1 MNSGHCAPDRPGK
14 GRRPPPGRYAVKLR
28 MSSILNGTFV
38 LMARKNKGQSA
49 PELSAL
55 PGAFSSSF
63 RVSANAL
70 DVIRRIKKT
79 GRCAFIVGG
88 AVRDALTGGAPADFD
103 IATESW
109 PSFVV
114 KAVPGSRT
122 QGRRFIIVVRDFGRE
137 TVEITTFRRES
148 ARRERF
154 GSNRYG
160 SLMDDAM
167 ARDFTINALYLDPF
181 AGVILD
187 PLDGLRDLADR
198 TVRLIGDPKE
208 RFGNDSVRLLRAVR
222 FASVPGYHLDEGT
235 RKGIVRY
242 AGLLRLVNHRRL
254 TAELIR
260 LFDKNES
267 RQLELFS
274 ELGLMDAVIAGM
286 NEVRKS
292 VNPSEVSAFLRR
304 AGMLSETLHE
314 CGASVDGCT
323 AFAVLLWLPALAAVK
338 RVAVE
343 GKISG
348 EGIRK
353 CLFGVMRSQQAFS
366 LIPQTDALRIHD
378 ALAKQFVSSPERASS
393 GPEARSFLFLWAARK
408 GELSGVDPSRL
419 AGLFKK
425 RMNDGFDH
433 NSHSVSALPDELLSE
448 VTVRSVCTG
457 PRCEQTAADLR
468 KMPEFP
474 EPPAEEQGGAH
485 HYDSP
490 ADSAPAAAGK
500 PASRTTS
507 DVPVRDTWAE
517 DAEERVLPSG
527 YALYIKGGSVT
538 KCPQFI
544 GQAVRKITLKGRAPQ
559 GGGFFRRFTLRQIR
573 RMLGEPLAASLAG
586 DEGIAGILAGYSSE
600 DIHFYPDP
608 HRTGIIALMG
618 PDVRAEIYAAGLAVP
633 ASGAEI
639 LRTVRRLHP
648 GFVPEKA
655 FGSVSDWLR
664 CSFFTEK
671 DGLWR
676 PSAAEDCFLIN
687 KRNLGARVSEMITME
702 FTFPVRTWE
711 GASRIVKRL
720 RLGSDP
726 AEVLSGLASPS
737 LRPDITCEGVVLV
750 RNDGTAAQAEAA
762 ARRIREFAAKAA
774 ADAHDGAE
782 GEEDSGE

>member
-198 TVRLIGDPKE
+198 PVRLIGDPKE

-338 RVAVE
+338 RVSVE

-618 PDVRAEIYAAGLAVP
+618 PDVRAEISAAGLAVP

-676 PSAAEDCFLIN
+676 PGAAEDCFLIN

-774 ADAHDGAE
+774 ADAPDGAE